1 MQLDKKVVAITGG
14 ARGLGFAIAKRLGKR
29 GAQIALVDM
38 SAEALDG
45 AVSALGS
52 EGVSAHAFVA
62 NVADEQ
68 SVQHAFADIGQ
79 RLGPVSGC
87 VNNAGITDDG

>member
-14 ARGLGFAIAKRLGKR
+14 ARGLGFAIAKRLGKQ
-29 GAQIALVDM
+29 GAQIALIDM

-52 EGVSAHAFVA
+52 EGVSAMHLLLMWQTSNRFSMPSLISASAWGLSVA
-62 NVADEQ
+62 V
-68 SVQHAFADIGQ
+68 
-79 RLGPVSGC
+79 
-87 VNNAGITDDG
+87 